1 MLRRMS
7 KLGFG
12 CLQAPAWAEEWRHGP
27 APHEMRRLRA
37 TSSLAAVMMA
47 PHSRR
52 ARPFVG
58 LLALLALCAAPV
70 PASAA
75 QPEDPPPAE
84 DTSEIVVSGT
94 VESIERSRLYIQAL
108 EMGAI
113 DRQVARWVEPIC
125 IAVSGTSEPIAKRL
139 GGRIEATARQIGAK
153 LARGKCKPNLLI
165 VLAQDANAFV
175 AQTRRRSAT
184 RLAEI
189 PAAKRGMVFESEAPV
204 RWWYNTDV
212 LGADGRPLSTGTTGL
227 VACPGVCELPS
238 MGQNVRSQST
248 YSSSVIAAPVIR
260 HIRSAV
266 VVIDVP
272 RAAGHKVDSLG
283 DYAALV
289 ALAEIWPDKR
299 PRPVDSILDL
309 FDSAPSPET
318 VAADLPGPTL
328 SAFDRSFLC
337 GLYRMPMSRS
347 GQYQRSFLVNA
358 LSSGAGSCSD

>member
-1 MLRRMS
+1 M
-7 KLGFG
+7 K
-12 CLQAPAWAEEWRHGP
+12 W
-27 APHEMRRLRA
+27 LRA
-37 TSSLAAVMMA
+37 TSGLAAAILA
-47 PHSRR
+47 PDNFRT
-52 ARPFVG
+52 RPGKG

-94 VESIERSRLYIQAL
+94 AESIERSRLYLQAL

-125 IAVSGTSEPIAKRL
+125 VAVSGTSEPIAKRL

-153 LARGKCKPNLLI
+153 LARGKCRPNLLI

-189 PAAKRGMVFESEAPV
+189 PHAKRAMVFESEAPV

-227 VACPGVCELPS
+227 VACPGACELPS

-260 HIRSAV
+260 HIKSAV

-272 RAAGHKVDSLG
+272 LATARAIDSLG

-289 ALAEIWPDKR
+289 ALSEIWPDKR
-299 PRPVDSILDL
+299 RRPVESILDL
-309 FDSAPSPET
+309 FDSAPSPEA
-318 VAADLPGPTL
+318 VAADVPGPML
-328 SAFDRSFLC
+328 SAFDRAFLC
-337 GLYRMPMSRS
+337 ELYRMPLSRS

-358 LSSGAGSCSD
+358 LSSGARSCFN